1 MTIVIVSLDPVILDL
16 GGPFKDR
23 VNQFVAGG
31 GSEPGEEEHTLVNGE
46 ICWLLD

>member
-1 MTIVIVSLDPVILDL
+1 MTMVSLDPVILDL
-16 GGPFKDR
+16 GGPFKDW